1 MSQENSIHILFLS
14 SWYPSKREPTLGIF
28 TKRHAQAIALLNKV
42 SVLHAIADPDLKQG
56 EFRID
61 RKSEGNFHEF
71 IVSYGRSSSRF
82 RIMRIWRNWKLLR
95 KHYLFGLEKVMD
107 WNGKPDIIHLNI
119 PWPLGRIARL
129 ISKKLKIPYG
139 ITEHWTGYQ
148 PEDGRYKGF
157 LIKRETRLTVKESVF
172 IAPVSE
178 QLRSAMEAHS
188 LEGNYEIIPN
198 VVDTERFIPSSN
210 AHTNTRFI
218 HVSSL
223 DDQQKDVS
231 GLLESFK
238 EAKKEIPDLE
248 LIIVG
253 GGNDESAIKR
263 IANDLGLTQRGID
276 FKGKLQGDALI
287 HEFQQADALVLNSR
301 YENQP
306 VVILEAL
313 SCGIPVIAPSIAGI
327 PEIIDSHRGIL
338 FNREDAHALKNS
350 MIAFHSNKANFNK
363 TALRSHCENTF
374 SYKAVA
380 SKFDTLYRKVLA
392 AC

>member
-14 SWYPSKREPTLGIF
+14 SWYPSKRDSTLGIF

-61 RKSEGNFHEF
+61 RKSEDNFHEF
-71 IVSYGRSSSRF
+71 IVSYGSSTSRF
-82 RIMRIWRNWKLLR
+82 RIIRIWRNWKSLR

-119 PWPLGRIARL
+119 PWPLGRITRL
-129 ISKKLKIPYG
+129 ISEKLKIPYG

-148 PEDGRYKGF
+148 PEDGRYIGF
-157 LIKRETRLTVKESVF
+157 LVKRETRLTVKDSVF

-188 LEGNYEIIPN
+188 LSGNYVIIPN

-210 AHTNTRFI
+210 THTNTRFI
-218 HVSSL
+218 HISSL
-223 DDQQKDVS
+223 DDHQKDVS
-231 GLLESFK
+231 GLLKSFK
-238 EAKKEIPDLE
+238 DAKNEIPDLE

-253 GGNDESAIKR
+253 GGNDELAIKR
-263 IANDLGLTQRGID
+263 IANELGLTQRGVS
-276 FKGKLQGDALI
+276 FKGKLQGDELI
-287 HEFQQADALVLNSR
+287 RELQQADALILNSR

-313 SCGIPVIAPSIAGI
+313 SCGIPVITPSIAGI

-338 FNREDAHALKNS
+338 FNREDAQALKNS
-350 MIAFHSNKANFNK
+350 MIAFHSNKSNFNK
-363 TALRSHCENTF
+363 TALRSFCENNF
-374 SYKAVA
+374 SHKAVA
-380 SKFDTLYRKVLA
+380 GKFDTLYRKVLA

>member
-42 SVLHAIADPDLKQG
+42 SVLHATADPDLKQG

-61 RKSEGNFHEF
+61 RKSEDNFYEF
-71 IVSYGRSSSRF
+71 IVSYGSSTSHF
-82 RIMRIWRNWKLLR
+82 RIIRIWRNWKLLR

-139 ITEHWTGYQ
+139 MTEHWTGYQ

-157 LIKRETRLTVKESVF
+157 LVKRETRLTVKDSVF

-178 QLRSAMEAHS
+178 QLRLAMEAHS
-188 LEGNYEIIPN
+188 LSGNYVIIPN
-198 VVDTERFIPSSN
+198 VVDTVRFIPSSN
-210 AHTNTRFI
+210 THTNTRFI
-218 HVSSL
+218 HISSL
-223 DDQQKDVS
+223 DDHQKDVR
-231 GLLESFK
+231 GLLKSFTD
-238 EAKKEIPDLE
+238 AKKEIPDLE

-253 GGNDESAIKR
+253 GGNDELAIKR
-263 IANDLGLTQRGID
+263 MANELSLTQRGVS
-276 FKGKLQGDALI
+276 FKGKLQGDELI
-287 HEFQQADALVLNSR
+287 RELQQADALILNSR

-313 SCGIPVIAPSIAGI
+313 SCGIPVITPSIAGI

-338 FNREDAHALKNS
+338 FNREDAQALKNS
-350 MIAFHSNKANFNK
+350 MIAFHSNKSNYNK
-363 TALRSHCENTF
+363 TALRSFCENTF
-374 SYKAVA
+374 SHKAVA
-380 SKFDTLYRKVLA
+380 GKFDTLYRKVVA